1 MLNLE
6 MSLKPV
12 LHSLMQLEAHRDVAI
27 CDTIIS
33 RKGTK
38 TFNQNQINNEG
49 VEDLL
54 HQNAVLSFIDQRKG
68 RKCVSNGLEPQ

>member
-6 MSLKPV
+6 MFLKPV
-12 LHSLMQLEAHRDVAI
+12 LHSLMQLEAHRNVTI
-27 CDTIIS
+27 CDAIIS

-38 TFNQNQINNEG
+38 IFNQNQINNEG

-54 HQNAVLSFIDQRKG
+54 HRNARL
-68 RKCVSNGLEPQ
+68 